1 MLSILQAAGW
11 PIWPLVLCSIV
22 ALALIIERFL
32 SLRAS
37 RVAPARLVD
46 EVMAVTRASL
56 PTADTVN
63 KLAENSSMGLVL
75 AQGLRAAMAEPRIT
89 DANLRAS
96 FETAGRQAVHDMER
110 NLSALGTIA
119 SAAPLLG
126 LLGTVVG
133 MIEIF
138 GASGASSGTAGANPM
153 ELAHGIS
160 VALYNTAFGLIVAIP
175 SLAFYRHFRA
185 RVDSYTLDLEQA
197 AERMVP
203 HILRLIGGRR

>member
-1 MLSILQAAGW
+1 MFSILQAAGW
-11 PIWPLVLCSIV
+11 PIVPLLLCSVV

-32 SLRAS
+32 SLREP

-46 EVMAVTRASL
+46 EVISVTRTAL
-56 PTADTVN
+56 PPADTVN
-63 KLAENSSMGLVL
+63 KLAENSALGLLL
-75 AQGLRAAMAEPRIT
+75 AQGIRAAIAEPRISEN
-89 DANLRAS
+89 NLRSA
-96 FETAGRQAVHDMER
+96 FESAGKEAVHGLER
-110 NLSALGTIA
+110 NLNALGTIA

-126 LLGTVVG
+126 LLGTVIG

-138 GASGASSGTAGANPM
+138 GASGASGSAGGNPM

-175 SLAFYRHFRA
+175 SLMCYRHFRGRIDGYA
-185 RVDSYTLDLEQA
+185 LRMEQA

-203 HILRLIGGRR
+203 HLLRLGAPRR